1 MRIPRGIFFA
11 PLNAMEMGTIGTQFA
26 KILNFNQLHKL
37 HTDISLLNMSEKFVG
52 KWNLESSENFD
63 DFMKEVG
70 VNFLT
75 RKAAGC
81 VKPVL
86 EFEVSNAG
94 EHWKMTS
101 TSTFT
106 TWNCEFDLNK
116 EFEVKTA
123 DGRTVKTIFAYEN
136 GKLTEKQS
144 KLKDDEKD
152 SYYERYID
160 ESGKLVITME
170 AGSVK
175 AKRVYTKAA

>member
-1 MRIPRGIFFA
+1 
-11 PLNAMEMGTIGTQFA
+11 
-26 KILNFNQLHKL
+26 
-37 HTDISLLNMSEKFVG
+37 MSEKFVG
-52 KWNLESSENFD
+52 KWSLESSENFD

-160 ESGKLVITME
+160 ESGKLVIVHD
-170 AGSVK
+170 GSRLGEGQ
-175 AKRVYTKAA
+175 ARVHEGGLRSEEDGRRSPKTTDASDPISSFLRPFDPQFLISIF